1 MHSIW
6 KVEFVLFSANPIPLV
21 PDWGFWGEKGSVL
34 WKGTEETELSV
45 KTIVE
50 CSFVFY
56 FPLFPGTVHIPRI
69 SQYLYFLFAPTLIY
83 RDNYP
88 R

>member
-1 MHSIW
+1 MHTIW
-6 KVEFVLFSANPIPLV
+6 KVEFVLFSANPIPL
-21 PDWGFWGEKGSVL
+21 PHWGFWGEKGFVF
-34 WKGTEETELSV
+34 WKGAGGDWTVS
-45 KTIVE
+45 KKIA
-50 CSFVFY
+50 FGFY